1 MASQFANPCSG
12 AASTHSDDLLNE
24 DGSVTRTVTL
34 TGIPLTY
41 DFSGDSNVSLTADF
55 QITFHIPNTVDATT
69 LGYDGPMKLR
79 DRERLVRSCVGRR
92 VLDVPGAQFALAAGN
107 DPGCRNGAAL
117 YGRNG

>member
-12 AASTHSDDLLNE
+12 AASTHSDVLNE

-69 LGYDGPMKLR
+69 LGFDGPMKYGIAN
-79 DRERLVRSCVGRR
+79 DWSAAVWGGEF
-92 VLDVPGAQFALAAGN
+92 DVPAQFA
-107 DPGCRNGAAL
+107 
-117 YGRNG
+117 